1 LNAFLLEREGEVET
15 DSLASLILLM
25 SSTNFSI
32 VQKKAILSP
41 FPNPIPSL
49 NLNLS
54 ATTQCCLKY
63 SLMQPVS
70 AAFKHLKLISE
81 CNHSSACTF
90 HTDIEIRM
98 E

>member
-1 LNAFLLEREGEVET
+1 MQWPNWSTLECFLLEREGEIET
-15 DSLASLILLM
+15 NSLASLILLM

-49 NLNLS
+49 NLHLS
-54 ATTQCCLKY
+54 TTTQMAQHGCLKY
-63 SLMQPVS
+63 SLMQPVL

-81 CNHSSACTF
+81 CNHSSA
-90 HTDIEIRM
+90 
-98 E
+98 